1 MPQLP
6 ELLRTETWHPLI
18 VHFPIVLL
26 LVSTA
31 FKLLFIIDK
40 RETWDHGG
48 SLLLYAGTIAAWI
61 AVYTGS
67 LADAVVVRDLCD
79 PVVLESHEN
88 MAYLLSTLFT
98 VASVLDILWR
108 FIPKLKIVTIQVIT
122 VIVMVSGAAV
132 LSYTGHLGASLVY
145 QQAAGVYVPSE
156 SCEEFVK

>member
-6 ELLRTETWHPLI
+6 EVLRTETWHPLI

-48 SLLLYAGTIAAWI
+48 SLLLYAGAIAAWV

-67 LADAVVVRDLCD
+67 LADAVVVRGLCD
-79 PVVLESHEN
+79 PVVLETHEN
-88 MAYLLSTLFT
+88 MGYLLSTLFT
-98 VASVLDILWR
+98 AASVLDMLWR
-108 FIPKLKIVTIQVIT
+108 FIPRLKIVTIQIIIVI
-122 VIVMVSGAAV
+122 IMVSGTAV

-145 QQAAGVYVPSE
+145 QQAAGVYIPSDN
-156 SCEEFVK
+156 CEEFVK